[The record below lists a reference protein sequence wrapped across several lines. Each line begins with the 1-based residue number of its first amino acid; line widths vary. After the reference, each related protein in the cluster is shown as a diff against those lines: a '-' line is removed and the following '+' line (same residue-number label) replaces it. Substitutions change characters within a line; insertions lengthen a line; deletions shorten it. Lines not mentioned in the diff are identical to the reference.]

1 MCENKSKISFC
12 SSFHFPEHR
21 LWTCLVT
28 LIDLIDAYDKFSIFF
43 LANKASCK
51 QISFYI
57 FVLSSHVE
65 LPLIDYLIMFKYT
78 DKFPNS
84 IFSKIQPLQKV
95 DKLYSMAS
103 SSFYMKLVWIIGM
116 NFLEELLPN
125 NVTEQSFAYLRQINI
140 FQHFEINDLR
150 Y

>member
-1 MCENKSKISFC
+1 
-12 SSFHFPEHR
+12 
-21 LWTCLVT
+21 
-28 LIDLIDAYDKFSIFF
+28 
-43 LANKASCK
+43 
-51 QISFYI
+51 
-57 FVLSSHVE
+57 
-65 LPLIDYLIMFKYT
+65 MFKYT

-84 IFSKIQPLQKV
+84 IFSKIQPKV
-95 DKLYSMAS
+95 DKLYSMAF

-125 NVTEQSFAYLRQINI
+125 NVIEQSFAYLRQINI